1 MPLSAIS
8 YAGHLVTAIVGANDG
23 DDRSNAC
30 VMLFVATGAAVSR
43 QERWSCECCWGL
55 ETAGEES
62 DAEHQK
68 DAQERRVQQS
78 QYAQRPQQL
87 VVPSGQDPVSMFDP
101 ATWGTA
107 FPELYAWWTG
117 VWCPW
122 DGWVSGIRA
131 SKVVIACLSESLR
144 MSLKFS
150 CTVFG
155 WRVCEVPMWPTG
167 HAKNAKQKWT
177 RRRAVARNRARMVV
191 QRSRKTAGQF
201 LPQYTWLIGQGS

>member
-1 MPLSAIS
+1 MEMTGPMLAWCCSS
-8 YAGHLVTAIVGANDG
+8 LLELQFRGKSV
-23 DDRSNAC
+23 DRVNAAEDWRRLEKK
-30 VMLFVATGAAVSR
+30 VMQSIKKTPKNVACNR
-43 QERWSCECCWGL
+43 
-55 ETAGEES
+55 
-62 DAEHQK
+62 
-68 DAQERRVQQS
+68 
-78 QYAQRPQQL
+78 
-87 VVPSGQDPVSMFDP
+87 VSMLSVHNNWWFLLDRILWACFDP

-201 LPQYTWLIGQGS
+201 LPQCTWLIGQGS